1 MKCLNNDAKTS
12 DYETVKIV
20 VKEDLGKDLEEVFE
34 YFNPQPLASASL
46 A

>member
-12 DYETVKIV
+12 DFETVRIV
-20 VKEDLGKDLEEVFE
+20 VKEDLGKEIEDVFDE
-34 YFNPQPLASASL
+34 FNPQPIASASL